1 MARRATCII
10 RSTHT
15 RPYTFFRKQLAG
27 GGILLFVIAL
37 LPCANASPPAGWSPP
52 APAAFPPGP
61 LGEAV
66 RYGHE
71 LVVHTDRHRSRFKTN
86 GLTCQSCHLDAGRRA
101 GAIPLWGAWG
111 VYPRFREA
119 SGHVD
124 RMTERIEACFR
135 FSMNGVPPPP
145 QSPEMIALESYV
157 FWLAKG
163 LPIGEEPPGRRFRE
177 LPNPQRLPDRLRGKA
192 IYQASCAR
200 CHGPEGQGL
209 RNEQG
214 YVFPPLWG
222 NESYNFG
229 ASMHQLNVA
238 AAFVFA
244 NMNQERGNH
253 LSEQDAWDV
262 AAFVNGHQR
271 PQDPGFAGD
280 TAHTRAQRHTRHMCF
295 YGTRQDGQLLG
306 QGVPRAPSPLPP
318 HKQEAF

>member
-1 MARRATCII
+1 MMARQATIHAPFRVHIPAMPGLLRAIFLLI
-10 RSTHT
+10 AMA
-15 RPYTFFRKQLAG
+15 LATQSR
-27 GGILLFVIAL
+27 A
-37 LPCANASPPAGWSPP
+37 APPANWSPP
-52 APAAFPPGP
+52 APDAYPAGP
-61 LGEAV
+61 LGKAV

-71 LVVHTDRHRSRFKTN
+71 LVVHTDHHRTRFKSN
-86 GLTCQSCHLDAGRRA
+86 GLTCQSCHLEAGRKA

-145 QSPEMIALESYV
+145 QSPEMIALESYI

-163 LPIGEEPPGRRFRE
+163 LTIGEDPPGRRFRE
-177 LPNPQRLPDRLRGKA
+177 LPRPQRTPDRLRGKT

-209 RNEQG
+209 FRDQH

-222 NESYNFG
+222 KDSYNFG

-238 AAFVFA
+238 AAFAFA
-244 NMNQERGNH
+244 NMNQDRGNH
-253 LSEQDAWDV
+253 LDEQDAWDV

-271 PQDPGFAGD
+271 PQDPGFSKD
-280 TAHTRAQRHTRHMCF
+280 VAHTRTQRHTSHMCF

-306 QGVPRAPSPLPP
+306 QGAPRAPSPMSHP
-318 HKQEAF
+318 KQEDF